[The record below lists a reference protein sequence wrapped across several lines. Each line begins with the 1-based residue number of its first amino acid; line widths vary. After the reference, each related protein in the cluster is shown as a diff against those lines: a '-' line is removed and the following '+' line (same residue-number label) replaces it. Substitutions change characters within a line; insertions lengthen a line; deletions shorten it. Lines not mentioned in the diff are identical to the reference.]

1 MIANGLYKKLSWG
14 SQYCGKANEMCKGG
28 LRVDDSTDYTRPTYP
43 TDDINVYPMPSVT
56 VGKPIL
62 DVVIVVDGSDALDN
76 EDWSSLK
83 TFLVQF
89 IDSLNTPEIQAKYD
103 RTSTMVVVQFAS
115 TDPNW
120 NEYGNE
126 QHLDGVNMIQGRMY
140 QLNQLEAELHSMI
153 QMKQG
158 SSAYGALEFVVTEVL
173 PEIDSVR
180 SEDHH
185 NVVQEH
191 NRILAMFVNGEPDD
205 AHYRGGLGGRNLD
218 NEELLHALDMSFS
231 ERYVIALGSEV
242 KSYGS
247 AYEVINKNSE
257 GLPIFHL
264 DGYSTTEDLMYQALG
279 EAFLETL
286 SEEVTKAALMYGL
299 IASM

>member
-28 LRVDDSTDYTRPTYP
+28 LHVDDSTDYKRPTYP
-43 TDDINVYPMPSVT
+43 TDDTNVYPMPSVT

-103 RTSTMVVVQFAS
+103 STSTMVVVQFAS
-115 TDPNW
+115 TEPNY
-120 NEYGNE
+120 NEHEEHY
-126 QHLDGVNMIQGRMY
+126 DGVHMIQGRMY

-185 NVVQEH
+185 DVVQEH

-205 AHYRGGLGGRNLD
+205 AIYRGGVNQRNMD

-231 ERYVIALGSEV
+231 ERFVIALGSEV

-247 AYEVINKNSE
+247 AYEVINKNSA
-257 GLPIFHL
+257 GMPIYHL

-286 SEEVTKAALMYGL
+286 SEEVAKAALMYGM